1 LGIVRGFAAPFR
13 GALFVSRHRLW
24 SHFVLPV
31 LLNLALGVGA
41 GWGAIALTRHWFGD
55 VLSGSGM
62 TVLAW
67 VVYPLAGIVIG
78 LLIFIVGQAI
88 LSAPFVDLLTEKVE
102 TIVVGRSASIGL
114 LRSVWQALLH
124 GALKTMLYLFALV
137 SILVLGALTGIGGL
151 LGAGLYGLF
160 LAYDGFDYPL
170 ARRGLSFWAKWRYLV
185 SHPGQT
191 LGYCFGASLLYLVP
205 LMALLAPGFA
215 AVGATL
221 VFLDGDRP
229 ATRSASPPGASQ
241 ETSS

>member
-1 LGIVRGFAAPFR
+1 MAPFR
-13 GALFVSRHRLW
+13 GALFVAHHRLW
-24 SHFVLPV
+24 SHFAWPL
-31 LLNLALGVGA
+31 LLNLTLAVGA
-41 GWGAIALTRHWFGD
+41 GWGAVALLRQWFGAQ
-55 VLSGSGM
+55 LSDSAM
-62 TVLAW
+62 FAW
-67 VVYPLAGIVIG
+67 LVYPVVGLVMG
-78 LLIFIVGQAI
+78 LLIFIVGQAT

-102 TIVVGRSASIGL
+102 VIVMGRSASIGL

-124 GALKTMLYLFALV
+124 GAGKTLLYLTALV

-151 LGAGLYGLF
+151 LGAALYGLF

-170 ARRGLSFWAKWRYLV
+170 ARRGSSFWGKWRYLL

-221 VFLDGDRP
+221 AFLDGDGP
-229 ATRSASPPGASQ
+229 ATRSAPPPGGPQ
-241 ETSS
+241 ETSP